1 MKGKSAYGLYI
12 IAFFLSFSS
21 CFFTIVVS
29 AQEVVNVSGKVTT
42 ANGETVPGVS
52 VRVKGKRQGTTT
64 DANGLFSVQATSSDI
79 LLFSQVG
86 MDSQEVSINQQ
97 TQINVVLAE
106 ISNQMDEVVVV
117 GYGTQKKVNLTGAI
131 ASVDGDV
138 INKRIATN
146 PTQLLQ
152 GRMPGLRVTQGSG
165 EAGNENVNLQVR
177 GLGSYGASS
186 APLIIVDGIP
196 GSLTNLNPQ
205 AIENIT
211 VLKDAASAAIY
222 GARAANGVI
231 LVTTKQGKAGRA
243 KLTYDY
249 NLGITKA
256 SSLPD
261 FVYNS
266 VDYMNLYNQ
275 AAKNSGI
282 TNPNAV
288 FSQEMINAYANATDK
303 NLYPNFNW
311 LDAVFET
318 VPVQTHN
325 LSLSGGGAGT
335 TYNVILGY
343 VDQPDIM
350 IGTSFKKYNLQI
362 NLNSKINERVSFG
375 SSITLNYGDRKYP
388 RNGSEDQFLSTISQ
402 SPLYGPYLP
411 DGSGRYTSRAYP
423 FQSPNK
429 NPVAVAE
436 NALTKLNNYYM
447 QGNLF
452 LNVKLL
458 KGLEWK
464 TSGGLNYSFSKNYTF
479 KPVIEQYLWFAGPND
494 APSRLLDVG
503 GQGLEVTDDNNVY
516 PVGYTQ
522 LTYDKSFGDHHLK
535 VLGGTQVEYNKT
547 QKLRG
552 SRMQFPSNDVP
563 ELDAGGAG
571 QQSNEGFTEEWSLR
585 SYYGRVN
592 YDYKGKYLIE
602 GNARYDAS
610 SRFPTD
616 LKWAFFPS
624 VSGGWR
630 VSEEPFYGEQ
640 LKAVV
645 SDLKLRASIGKLGN
659 QNIGNYPYQTV
670 LNSSYAYPYG
680 ESLQQAA
687 RQEDMANSR
696 IKWES
701 TKVVDIGLDLGFFN
715 NKLIANFDWYNKVTS
730 DILSSSTAFPSYI
743 GLTAPTVNYGELRN
757 RGVELGLQYRNT
769 FGEFGLS
776 LSGNIQANRNKVIT
790 YGAERIQGNTIVRE
804 GLPYGSFYL
813 LQSIGIFQSD
823 EEAANAPVQQIP
835 AKAGYLQFADV
846 NGDNVVDNNDRVVV
860 PGAFPSFD
868 YSFNASATWKNF
880 DLTVFL
886 FGSQGQKI
894 FVSEWGIV
902 PFRQGGVFTR
912 DWMNAWTPENPSTT
926 LPIVGA
932 EGTPA
937 ANNVRTAS
945 TFFLKDASFLRL
957 KNIQLGY
964 NLPVNL
970 LEKIGISGLRVYFAG
985 DNLLTFSK
993 FPGLD
998 PERGV
1003 SSEEGAVSGRY
1014 VTHPQN
1020 KVFAFG
1026 ASITF

>member
-1 MKGKSAYGLYI
+1 MKGKFTRGLFI
-12 IAFFLSFSS
+12 VLLLFQTCALSF
-21 CFFTIVVS
+21 CAL
-29 AQEVVNVSGKVTT
+29 AQGNSTVSGKVTT
-42 ANGETVPGVS
+42 PDGQTAPGVS
-52 VRVKGKRQGTTT
+52 VRVKGKNKGTTT
-64 DANGLFSVQATSSDI
+64 DANGLYQLQVESQDVLI
-79 LLFSQVG
+79 FSQVG
-86 MDSQEVSINQQ
+86 MATKEATVNGQKQVNIILQE
-97 TQINVVLAE
+97 L
-106 ISNQMDEVVVV
+106 SNQMDEVVVV

-138 INKRIATN
+138 VNKRIATN

-152 GRMPGLRVTQGSG
+152 GRMPGLRVTQASG

-177 GLGSYGASS
+177 GLGSYGASAS
-186 APLIIVDGIP
+186 PLIIVDGIP

-205 AIENIT
+205 AIENVT

-231 LVTTKQGKAGRA
+231 LVTTKQGKAGKA

-249 NLGITKA
+249 NIGITKA

-266 VDYMNLYNQ
+266 VDYMKLYNQ
-275 AAKNSGI
+275 AAINSGI
-282 TNPNAV
+282 TNSNAM
-288 FSQEMINAYANATDK
+288 FSQEMIDAYANATDK
-303 NLYPNFNW
+303 NLYPDFNW
-311 LDAVFET
+311 LDAVFKT

-325 LSLSGGGAGT
+325 LSLSGGGSGT

-350 IGTSFKKYNLQI
+350 VGTSFKKYNLQI
-362 NLNSKINERVSFG
+362 NLNAKINERINFG

-458 KGLEWK
+458 EGLEWR

-503 GQGLEVTDDNNVY
+503 GQGLTVTDDNNVY

-522 LTYDKSFGDHHLK
+522 LTYDKSFGNHHLK
-535 VLGGTQVEYNKT
+535 VLAGTQVEYNKT
-547 QKLRG
+547 QMLLG
-552 SRMQFPSNDVP
+552 SRLQFPGNEVP
-563 ELDAGGAG
+563 ELNAGGAG
-571 QQSNEGFTEEWSLR
+571 QQTNEGVTEEWSLR
-585 SYYGRVN
+585 SYYGRIN
-592 YDYKGKYLIE
+592 YDYKGKYLLE

-610 SRFPTD
+610 SRFPKD

-630 VSEEPFYGEQ
+630 IAEEAFYGDG
-640 LKAVV
+640 LKAVM
-645 SDLKLRASIGKLGN
+645 SDLKLRASIGTLGN

-670 LNSSYAYPYG
+670 LNSSYAYPFE

-687 RQEDMANSR
+687 RQEAMANNR

-701 TKVVDIGLDLGFFN
+701 TTVVDFGVDLGFFN

-730 DILSSSTAFPSYI
+730 DILSSSTAFPAYI
-743 GLTAPTVNYGELRN
+743 GLAAPTVNYGELRN
-757 RGVELGLQYRNT
+757 RGVELGLQYRET
-769 FGEFGLS
+769 FGEVALS
-776 LSGNIQANRNKVIT
+776 LSGNIQANRNKVIK
-790 YGAERIQGNTIVRE
+790 YGAERIQGNTIIRE

-813 LQSIGIFQSD
+813 LQNIGIFRSQD
-823 EEAANAPVQQIP
+823 DITNAPVQQIP
-835 AKAGYLQFADV
+835 AKPGYLQFADV
-846 NGDNVVDNNDRVVV
+846 NGDHQVDNNDRVVV
-860 PGAFPSFD
+860 PGAFPNFD

-912 DWMNAWTPENPSTT
+912 DWMEDSWTPENPNAS

-957 KNIQLGY
+957 KNVQLGY
-964 NLPVNL
+964 NLPASML
-970 LEKIGISGLRVYFAG
+970 SKIGISGLRIYFAG

-1003 SSEEGAVSGRY
+1003 SSGGGATSGRY

-1026 ASITF
+1026 TSITF